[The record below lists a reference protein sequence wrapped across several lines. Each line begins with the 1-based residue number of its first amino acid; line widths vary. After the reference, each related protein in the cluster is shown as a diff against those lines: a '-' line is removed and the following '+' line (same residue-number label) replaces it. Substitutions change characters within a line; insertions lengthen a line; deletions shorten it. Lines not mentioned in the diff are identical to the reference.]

1 MDETMSSNKE
11 FTGGLIGGVIGGALS
26 TLGLMKIGK
35 PAQITITS
43 SKQMIQPQT
52 INAGATATLLS
63 PVTYKFAIILFHGDG
78 DPQVQLTLTVGSNNY
93 TIAGDEQGIELIAG
107 EQVTITANNTDT
119 ANPHS
124 TPTIEI
130 VSISW

>member
-1 MDETMSSNKE
+1 
-11 FTGGLIGGVIGGALS
+11 V
-26 TLGLMKIGK
+26 K
-35 PAQITITS
+35 PVSITIDRDKLIS
-43 SKQMIQPQT
+43 VLRQIIPQPQAAKQL
-52 INAGATATLLS
+52 IQQQQLNSSEGKTLLS
-63 PVTYKFAIILFHGDG
+63 PTAYVFAIILFHGDG
-78 DPQVQLTLTVGSNNY
+78 DPQVQLTVTVGSNNY

-119 ANPHS
+119 TNPRS

>member
-1 MDETMSSNKE
+1 MSSKNNMN
-11 FTGGLIGGVIGGALS
+11 GVLGGALAGGLV
-26 TLGLMKIGK
+26 TVLGLMKVK
-35 PAQITITS
+35 KITLQSGRTTS
-43 SKQMIQPQT
+43 VSTPLNPGESK
-52 INAGATATLLS
+52 TLLS
-63 PVTYKFAIILFHGDG
+63 GQYGFAVILFHGDG
-78 DPQVQLTLTVGSNNY
+78 DPQVQLTVTVGSNNY

-130 VSISW
+130 VSIQWR